1 MSALDRTELEA
12 SPLADLHLIADQ
24 LGLDGYRRLR
34 KADLIAGI
42 LGGEG
47 AEATS
52 PQDVADDATAASS
65 TRSPESASG
74 EDAPRPPRAR
84 RGGRSRR
91 TGSTEPDTSKQTDG
105 DQDDESRPA
114 ASRPR
119 RSAQP
124 RSARGGP
131 DARDPREADAPPS
144 PRPTRRGREPDATG
158 EARAGREPR
167 GAREARG
174 PSDAPTD
181 QVVSGQVE
189 LLGNGSAFLRL
200 DASGPSD
207 EDVYISAAQVRRCEL
222 VAGDRVTGPARPPRR
237 SERYP
242 SLVRVDTINSAPADA
257 VAEGTH
263 YEDLPATWPSECFVL
278 GGDDPTLE
286 AVARLTPLGR
296 GSRVVI
302 CGGARAGKT
311 EALRRLV
318 GAVSATPQMDVSLV
332 LVGVRPEEISEWQS
346 GAVKPLTALSM
357 AASTDA
363 QTAAVERAVETGRRV
378 AARGGHA
385 VVAVDSLDAL
395 TAHAA
400 RKALAAA
407 RNLAAGGSLTVIATA
422 TAPVGGETT
431 VIALDAALTAL
442 GQLPALDLP
451 TSGTMRPDLLV
462 GEAGAAAIAAAR
474 AAT

>member
-12 SPLADLHLIADQ
+12 SPLSDLHLIADQ

-42 LGGEG
+42 LGGQG
-47 AEATS
+47 ADATS
-52 PQDVADDATAASS
+52 PQDVADNGPQVAS
-65 TRSPESASG
+65 TRSADPAAPAGDE
-74 EDAPRPPRAR
+74 APRPPRAR

-91 TGSTEPDTSKQTDG
+91 ARSTEPDTGTQADG
-105 DQDDESRPA
+105 EDDAASPA
-114 ASRPR
+114 APRAR

-124 RSARGGP
+124 RSARGG
-131 DARDPREADAPPS
+131 RDSREPREADAPRN
-144 PRPTRRGREPDATG
+144 PRPTRRGRDADATS

-167 GAREARG
+167 GARAS
-174 PSDAPTD
+174 SDAPAD
-181 QVVSGQVE
+181 QVLSGQVE

-200 DASGPSD
+200 DSSGPSD
-207 EDVYISAAQVRRCEL
+207 GDVYISAAQVRRCEL
-222 VAGDRVTGPARPPRR
+222 VAGDRVSGPVRPPRR

-263 YEDLPATWPSECFVL
+263 YDDLPATWPSERFAL
-278 GGDDPTLE
+278 DEDDPTLE

-318 GAVSATPQMDVSLV
+318 TALAAQPQLDLSLV
-332 LVGVRPEEISEWQS
+332 LAGIRPEEIGEWQS
-346 GAVKPLTALSM
+346 DAVKPLSALTM
-357 AASTDA
+357 AASPDA
-363 QTAAVERAVETGRRV
+363 QTAAVERAVETARRV

-400 RKALAAA
+400 RKVLAAA
-407 RNLAAGGSLTVIATA
+407 RNITDGGSLTVIATA
-422 TAPVGGETT
+422 TTPVGGETT

-442 GQLPALDLP
+442 GKLPALDLHA
-451 TSGTMRPDLLV
+451 SGTMRPDLLV
-462 GEAGAAAIAAAR
+462 GESGVAAIAEAR